1 MSNNTDS
8 DRDPPSTDEGNVEL
22 GFYIASLI
30 LGFGGNTEFGN
41 NSDVKEETETFDSQ
55 TFYSE
60 SCYFRFKLHHDSYT
74 SNHLHLHR

>member
-60 SCYFRFKLHHDSYT
+60 SYYFWFKLHHDSYT
-74 SNHLHLHR
+74 NNHVLLHQ